1 MKILMIQT
9 IVSAKG
15 YIQMFGL
22 GDDNKIYKWNY
33 QNASWVLFKKG
44 DDSD

>member
-1 MKILMIQT
+1 MIQT

-22 GDDNKIYKWNY
+22 GDDNKVYKWNY
-33 QNASWVLFKKG
+33 QNAFWDLFVKAN
-44 DDSD
+44 SDND